1 MKLLVTSYMQE
12 EYVEEFKKMFDEIK
26 FVGMMQID
34 RILTED
40 ELIQEIAD
48 ADAIVV
54 EFDPLTRK
62 VLESAKKLKVIASVR
77 GGAHANVDV
86 AAAIVFG
93 IPILYVPGRNQDTV
107 DDFTIGMMVA
117 ISRGLAKG
125 HHLIKNRIITDDKT
139 YVENGFA
146 LPMLTGWALR
156 GEVCISGSIKG
167 PRSQERRWVLRDMAR
182 SAGDSQA
189 CAGIWH
195 EGHCL

>member
-62 VLESAKKLKVIASVR
+62 VLKSAKKLKVIASVR

-86 AAAIVFG
+86 AAATELG

-107 DDFTIGMMVA
+107 ADFTIGMMVA
-117 ISRGLAKG
+117 ISRDWQ
-125 HHLIKNRIITDDKT
+125 RPSSD
-139 YVENGFA
+139 
-146 LPMLTGWALR
+146 
-156 GEVCISGSIKG
+156 
-167 PRSQERRWVLRDMAR
+167 
-182 SAGDSQA
+182 
-189 CAGIWH
+189 
-195 EGHCL
+195 

>member
-77 GGAHANVDV
+77 GGAHALSL
-86 AAAIVFG
+86 IH
-93 IPILYVPGRNQDTV
+93 IL
-107 DDFTIGMMVA
+107 
-117 ISRGLAKG
+117 
-125 HHLIKNRIITDDKT
+125 RIISLI
-139 YVENGFA
+139 F
-146 LPMLTGWALR
+146 
-156 GEVCISGSIKG
+156 ISLFLLFI
-167 PRSQERRWVLRDMAR
+167 
-182 SAGDSQA
+182 
-189 CAGIWH
+189 CASSD
-195 EGHCL
+195 

>member
-62 VLESAKKLKVIASVR
+62 VLESAKKLKVIASV
-77 GGAHANVDV
+77 
-86 AAAIVFG
+86 
-93 IPILYVPGRNQDTV
+93 L
-107 DDFTIGMMVA
+107 
-117 ISRGLAKG
+117 S
-125 HHLIKNRIITDDKT
+125 LIHI
-139 YVENGFA
+139 
-146 LPMLTGWALR
+146 
-156 GEVCISGSIKG
+156 
-167 PRSQERRWVLRDMAR
+167 
-182 SAGDSQA
+182 
-189 CAGIWH
+189 
-195 EGHCL
+195 

>member
-62 VLESAKKLKVIASVR
+62 VLESAKKLKVIASVTVSYT
-77 GGAHANVDV
+77 HLTL
-86 AAAIVFG
+86 
-93 IPILYVPGRNQDTV
+93 PTTPYV
-107 DDFTIGMMVA
+107 
-117 ISRGLAKG
+117 
-125 HHLIKNRIITDDKT
+125 
-139 YVENGFA
+139 
-146 LPMLTGWALR
+146 
-156 GEVCISGSIKG
+156 
-167 PRSQERRWVLRDMAR
+167 
-182 SAGDSQA
+182 
-189 CAGIWH
+189 
-195 EGHCL
+195 

>member
-62 VLESAKKLKVIASVR
+62 VLKSAKKLKVIALS
-77 GGAHANVDV
+77 
-86 AAAIVFG
+86 
-93 IPILYVPGRNQDTV
+93 
-107 DDFTIGMMVA
+107 
-117 ISRGLAKG
+117 
-125 HHLIKNRIITDDKT
+125 LIHI
-139 YVENGFA
+139 
-146 LPMLTGWALR
+146 
-156 GEVCISGSIKG
+156 
-167 PRSQERRWVLRDMAR
+167 
-182 SAGDSQA
+182 
-189 CAGIWH
+189 
-195 EGHCL
+195 

>member
-62 VLESAKKLKVIASVR
+62 VLKSAKKLKVIASVR

-86 AAAIVFG
+86 AAAHEPWHPDSVCAG
-93 IPILYVPGRNQDTV
+93 KKSGYRM
-107 DDFTIGMMVA
+107 DFTIRMIGGNQQ
-117 ISRGLAKG
+117 R
-125 HHLIKNRIITDDKT
+125 
-139 YVENGFA
+139 
-146 LPMLTGWALR
+146 TGKRL
-156 GEVCISGSIKG
+156 SS
-167 PRSQERRWVLRDMAR
+167 D
-182 SAGDSQA
+182 
-189 CAGIWH
+189 
-195 EGHCL
+195 